1 MSRRLRQ
8 FFKEEVSTHAV
19 PEFGTVI
26 SATILATAIVGIIVT
41 TTKFNG
47 LFSIVQKR

>member
-26 SATILATAIVGIIVT
+26 SVTILAIVIVGIIVT
-41 TTKFNG
+41 ITKFNG

>member
-1 MSRRLRQ
+1 M
-8 FFKEEVSTHAV
+8 EIAGTHAV

-26 SATILATAIVGIIVT
+26 SATILAIAIVGIIVA

-47 LFSIVQKR
+47 VLSIVQKQFCNLFSFF